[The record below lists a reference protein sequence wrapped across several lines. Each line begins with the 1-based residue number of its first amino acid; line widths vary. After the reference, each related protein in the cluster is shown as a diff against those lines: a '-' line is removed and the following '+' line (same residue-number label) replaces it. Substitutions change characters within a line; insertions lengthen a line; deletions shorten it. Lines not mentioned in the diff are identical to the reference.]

1 PPLPP
6 PVVAFPGAAAI
17 GAVWSSC
24 APDFGTR
31 AVLDRFAQIEP
42 TVLVAGDGYRFNG
55 KDYDRRHGGA
65 ELQGGT
71 PHARREVVAELRAAL
86 TTVRTTI
93 SLSRLFPD
101 ELPDDALAWA
111 DAVADEQ

>member
-31 AVLDRFAQIEP
+31 SVLDRFAQIEP
-42 TVLVAGDGYRFNG
+42 TVLVAADGYRFNG
-55 KDYDRRHGGA
+55 KGYDRRD
-65 ELQGGT
+65 
-71 PHARREVVAELRAAL
+71 VVAELRAAL
-86 TTVRTTI
+86 PSVRTTVAVP
-93 SLSRLFPD
+93 RLFPD
-101 ELPDDALAWA
+101 ALA
-111 DAVADEQ
+111 DDSPSSRDST